1 MPLKL
6 RRYSS
11 LPPTIQYSPR
21 DEVKREM
28 MVSNGNS
35 FEHTIFAPTM
45 STNLVVRDDHVAEGA
60 TASSSSSGIVL
71 DALPYVEPLEP
82 SYEQYALSLVVSSS
96 SSAVAG
102 AEHPSLSR
110 ILPSRSI
117 GNRSLPPLAAAAYE
131 SVVARKRGDD
141 GVTSNDESAPLLALP
156 ERPDPMANIDLASAM
171 STTMDKQQLISDLR
185 TSIATSKIRLEVE
198 RHRHINLE
206 LYSHLETQTR
216 FADYA
221 TLLET
226 QYRDP
231 TSNSVERQRRVVD
244 SINGLRME
252 EQQVAAR
259 KLDGLKRRREQLIEG
274 NRRLGRALGAL
285 EGDVDV
291 LRKEVAAIIPNDD

>member
-1 MPLKL
+1 
-6 RRYSS
+6 
-11 LPPTIQYSPR
+11 
-21 DEVKREM
+21 
-28 MVSNGNS
+28 
-35 FEHTIFAPTM
+35 M
-45 STNLVVRDDHVAEGA
+45 STDLVVRRDDPATEGA

-82 SYEQYALSLVVSSS
+82 SYEQYALSLIEREMRHVVSSTS
-96 SSAVAG
+96 SSSVVAG
-102 AEHPSLSR
+102 AEHPSLGR
-110 ILPSRSI
+110 ILPSSSI
-117 GNRSLPPLAAAAYE
+117 RNNRPLPPLAAAAYE

-141 GVTSNDESAPLLALP
+141 GVTSNDESAPLAL
-156 ERPDPMANIDLASAM
+156 RPDPMANTDLDSVMSA
-171 STTMDKQQLISDLR
+171 TIDKQQLISDLR

-206 LYSHLETQTR
+206 LHGHLETQTR

-259 KLDGLKRRREQLIEG
+259 KLDGLKRRREQLIDG

-291 LRKEVAAIIPNDD
+291 LRKEVAAIIPNDEM

>member
-1 MPLKL
+1 METVLKTQF
-6 RRYSS
+6 SAS
-11 LPPTIQYSPR
+11 
-21 DEVKREM
+21 
-28 MVSNGNS
+28 
-35 FEHTIFAPTM
+35 TM
-45 STNLVVRDDHVAEGA
+45 STDLVVRDDHAAEGA

-82 SYEQYALSLVVSSS
+82 SYEQYALSLIEREMRQIGSSS
-96 SSAVAG
+96 STAVAG

-117 GNRSLPPLAAAAYE
+117 GNRPLPPLAAAAYE

-141 GVTSNDESAPLLALP
+141 GVTSNDESAPLILALP
-156 ERPDPMANIDLASAM
+156 ERPDPMANIDLASVM

-216 FADYA
+216 FADFA
-221 TLLET
+221 TILET
-226 QYRDP
+226 HYRDP

>member
-1 MPLKL
+1 
-6 RRYSS
+6 
-11 LPPTIQYSPR
+11 
-21 DEVKREM
+21 
-28 MVSNGNS
+28 
-35 FEHTIFAPTM
+35 M
-45 STNLVVRDDHVAEGA
+45 STDLVVRRDDPATDGA

-82 SYEQYALSLVVSSS
+82 SYEQYALSLIEREMRHVVSSTTSSSSS

-110 ILPSRSI
+110 ILPSSSI
-117 GNRSLPPLAAAAYE
+117 RNSPLPPLAAAAYE

-141 GVTSNDESAPLLALP
+141 GVTSSVESAPLAL
-156 ERPDPMANIDLASAM
+156 RPDPMANIDLDSVMSA
-171 STTMDKQQLISDLR
+171 TIDKQQLISDLR

-206 LYSHLETQTR
+206 LHGHLETQTR

-259 KLDGLKRRREQLIEG
+259 KLDGLKRRREQLIDG

-291 LRKEVAAIIPNDD
+291 LRKEVAAIIPNDEM

>member
-1 MPLKL
+1 
-6 RRYSS
+6 
-11 LPPTIQYSPR
+11 
-21 DEVKREM
+21 
-28 MVSNGNS
+28 
-35 FEHTIFAPTM
+35 
-45 STNLVVRDDHVAEGA
+45 
-60 TASSSSSGIVL
+60 
-71 DALPYVEPLEP
+71 
-82 SYEQYALSLVVSSS
+82 
-96 SSAVAG
+96 
-102 AEHPSLSR
+102 
-110 ILPSRSI
+110 
-117 GNRSLPPLAAAAYE
+117 
-131 SVVARKRGDD
+131 
-141 GVTSNDESAPLLALP
+141 
-156 ERPDPMANIDLASAM
+156 MANIDLASVM

-185 TSIATSKIRLEVE
+185 TSIAISKIRLEIE

>member
-1 MPLKL
+1 
-6 RRYSS
+6 
-11 LPPTIQYSPR
+11 
-21 DEVKREM
+21 
-28 MVSNGNS
+28 
-35 FEHTIFAPTM
+35 M
-45 STNLVVRDDHVAEGA
+45 STDLVVRRDDPATEGA

-82 SYEQYALSLVVSSS
+82 SYEQYALSLIEREMRHVVSSTSSS

-110 ILPSRSI
+110 ILPSSSI
-117 GNRSLPPLAAAAYE
+117 RNNSPLPPLAAAAYE

-141 GVTSNDESAPLLALP
+141 GVTSSVESAPLAL
-156 ERPDPMANIDLASAM
+156 RPDPMANIDLASVV
-171 STTMDKQQLISDLR
+171 STTIDKQKLISDLR

-206 LYSHLETQTR
+206 LHGHLETQTR
-216 FADYA
+216 FAEYA

-259 KLDGLKRRREQLIEG
+259 KLDGLKRRFEQLIDG

>member
-1 MPLKL
+1 
-6 RRYSS
+6 
-11 LPPTIQYSPR
+11 
-21 DEVKREM
+21 
-28 MVSNGNS
+28 
-35 FEHTIFAPTM
+35 M
-45 STNLVVRDDHVAEGA
+45 STDLVVRRDDPATEGA

-82 SYEQYALSLVVSSS
+82 SYEQYALSLIEREMRHVVSSTS
-96 SSAVAG
+96 SSSVVAG

-110 ILPSRSI
+110 ILPSSSLS
-117 GNRSLPPLAAAAYE
+117 NRPLPPLTAAAYE

-141 GVTSNDESAPLLALP
+141 GVTSSVESAPLAL
-156 ERPDPMANIDLASAM
+156 RPDPMANIDLDSVV

-206 LYSHLETQTR
+206 LHGHLETQTR
-216 FADYA
+216 FAEYA

-252 EQQVAAR
+252 EQQVAAQ
-259 KLDGLKRRREQLIEG
+259 KLGGLKRRREQLIDG

-291 LRKEVAAIIPNDD
+291 LRKEVAAAIIPNDD

>member
-1 MPLKL
+1 
-6 RRYSS
+6 
-11 LPPTIQYSPR
+11 
-21 DEVKREM
+21 
-28 MVSNGNS
+28 
-35 FEHTIFAPTM
+35 M

-82 SYEQYALSLVVSSS
+82 SYEQYALSLIEREMRHVVSSS

-285 EGDVDV
+285 EGDVDM

>member
-1 MPLKL
+1 
-6 RRYSS
+6 
-11 LPPTIQYSPR
+11 
-21 DEVKREM
+21 
-28 MVSNGNS
+28 
-35 FEHTIFAPTM
+35 M
-45 STNLVVRDDHVAEGA
+45 STDLVVRRDDPATEGA

-71 DALPYVEPLEP
+71 DALPYVERLEP
-82 SYEQYALSLVVSSS
+82 SYEQYALSLIEREMRHVVSSTTSSSS

-110 ILPSRSI
+110 ILPSSSI
-117 GNRSLPPLAAAAYE
+117 RNRPLPPLAAAAYE
-131 SVVARKRGDD
+131 SVVARKRGEN
-141 GVTSNDESAPLLALP
+141 GVTSNDESAPLAL
-156 ERPDPMANIDLASAM
+156 RPDPMANIDLDSVMSA
-171 STTMDKQQLISDLR
+171 TIDKQQLISDLR

-206 LYSHLETQTR
+206 LHGHLETQTR

-259 KLDGLKRRREQLIEG
+259 KLDGLKRRREQLIDG

-291 LRKEVAAIIPNDD
+291 LRKEVAAIIPNDEM